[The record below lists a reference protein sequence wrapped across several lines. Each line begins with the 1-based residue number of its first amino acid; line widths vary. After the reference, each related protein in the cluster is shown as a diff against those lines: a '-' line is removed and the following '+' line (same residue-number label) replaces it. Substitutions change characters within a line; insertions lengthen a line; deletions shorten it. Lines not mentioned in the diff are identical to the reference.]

1 MVVAHYLGKHIV
13 KYILIIQSL
22 TDTRTSSSGPGPE
35 AWQLEG
41 PAQYRCCS
49 QDSALLD

>member
-41 PAQYRCCS
+41 RCCS